1 MKNNNIYVFFN
12 NKQFKSKINLTS
24 RTEIKKSIHE
34 FFNNK
39 QYKLK
44 TNLTIQIYN
53 LINWPFH

>member
-1 MKNNNIYVFFN
+1 MKNNTIYVFFN

-44 TNLTIQIYN
+44 TIQIYN